1 MKNDE
6 FDEFDEMFDPD
17 AMITGAIIAHVAFW
31 VICIGA
37 CVYMVCTV

>member
-1 MKNDE
+1 MKKKE
-6 FDEFDEMFDPD
+6 LFDVDVD
-17 AMITGAIIAHVAFW
+17 AMITGAIIAHIAFW